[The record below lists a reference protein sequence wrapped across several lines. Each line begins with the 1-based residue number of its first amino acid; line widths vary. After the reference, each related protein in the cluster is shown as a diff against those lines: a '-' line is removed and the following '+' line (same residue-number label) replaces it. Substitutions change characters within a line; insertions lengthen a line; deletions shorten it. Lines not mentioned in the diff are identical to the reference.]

1 MAIIRYLGLLV
12 LLIINGITVSLQA
25 EPVLITELSQ
35 PPQIKPAS
43 NFELPDLNDQVFSNQ
58 QFMGKVVVLHI
69 WATWC
74 EPCRQEMPILEQ
86 LQQQFPQ
93 LVVLG
98 IAEDS
103 KISVEQFLKQTPLSF
118 PILIDQ
124 FGKLLRDYKIK
135 GFPTTYLINKKGFL
149 THFAVGTVDWQ
160 NPNIINKIKLLSDN
174 H

>member
-1 MAIIRYLGLLV
+1 MAIIRYLGFLVLLV
-12 LLIINGITVSLQA
+12 LNGWTVSLQA
-25 EPVLITELSQ
+25 EPVLIKELSQ
-35 PPQIKPAS
+35 LAEIKPAP
-43 NFELPDLNDQVFSNQ
+43 NFTLPDLHDKSFSNQ
-58 QFMGKVVVLHI
+58 QFIGKVVVLHI

-103 KISVEQFLKQTPLSF
+103 RASVEQFLKQTPLSF

-124 FGKLLRDYKIK
+124 YGKLLRDYKIK
-135 GFPTTYLINKKGFL
+135 GFPTTYLIDKQGFL
-149 THFAVGTVDWQ
+149 TYFAVGTIDWQ
-160 NPNIINKIKLLSDN
+160 NPNITNKINLLYK
-174 H
+174 